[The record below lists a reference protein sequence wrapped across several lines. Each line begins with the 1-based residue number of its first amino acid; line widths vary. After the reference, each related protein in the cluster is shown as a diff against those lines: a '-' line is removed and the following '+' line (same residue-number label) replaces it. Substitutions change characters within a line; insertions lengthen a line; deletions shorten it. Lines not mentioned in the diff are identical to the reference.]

1 MKGATMVRAAPL
13 ARTDFRYQP
22 STGQKEMDHVPR
34 VPDNSSADRWKRRR
48 HRWTGSRRN
57 KDFRRQG
64 RRRHS
69 LRREPLRGSVA
80 IASAIIEVIQPA
92 VVPRSLGL
100 SAR

>member
-48 HRWTGSRRN
+48 HSRRN

-100 SAR
+100 PAR